1 MPYMRP
7 IAEWTLRFADLI
19 VNEINNTGFIS
30 NIIVGERRRGKSI
43 YVLKCFAKV
52 YKTLDPGLSDEDCWM
67 KALDCFIFGPKELR
81 DKISYNTKHD
91 VISPAWCL
99 DDATVHFNPM
109 TFFVNPFSY
118 ALLGG
123 LFDTIGTATNCVALT
138 CPKKKRL
145 MQGLKN
151 YDDYTTQISRARE
164 GGYERHAKSVYWYT
178 WPDGSARWR
187 IAYKDDYSCYAPEF
201 VYKPY
206 LEKRKKYLK
215 ITNDLFTQL
224 SEKLETEHN
233 KRFSGLDTVK
243 EDIKNITHEI
253 DEEIIDVEEYGDG
266 TF

>member
-7 IAEWTLRFADLI
+7 ISEWTLQFANLI
-19 VNEINNTGFIS
+19 LHEIPNGFIS

-52 YKTLDPGLSDEDCWM
+52 YKVLEPELTDEQCWD
-67 KALDCFIFGPKELR
+67 KAFECFIFGPKELR
-81 DKISYNTKHD
+81 DRISYNTKHGI
-91 VISPAWCL
+91 ISPMWCI

-123 LFDTIGTATNCVALT
+123 LFDTIGTATNCIALT

-145 MQGLKN
+145 MQGLKS

-164 GGYERHAKSVYWYT
+164 GGYERHAKGVYWYT
-178 WPDGSARWR
+178 WPDGSSHWR
-187 IAYKDDYSCYAPEF
+187 QAYKDDYSCYAPDF
-201 VYKPY
+201 IYTKY
-206 LEKRKKYLK
+206 LEKRKMYLK

-224 SEKLETEHN
+224 SDKLESEHN
-233 KRFSGLDTVK
+233 KRFSGLDMAK
-243 EDIKNITHEI
+243 QDIKEI
-253 DEEIIDVEEYGDG
+253 LSETSEELIEVRETGDG
-266 TF
+266 TV

>member
-7 IAEWTLRFADLI
+7 IVEWTLRFADLI
-19 VNEINNTGFIS
+19 VHEINNTGFIS

-52 YKTLDPGLSDEDCWM
+52 YKTLDPGLSDEECWM

-178 WPDGSARWR
+178 WPDGSAHWR

-243 EDIKNITHEI
+243 EDIKNITRGI
-253 DEEIIDVEEYGDG
+253 DEEIIEVEEHGDG

>member
-7 IAEWTLRFADLI
+7 IQEWTLQFSNLI
-19 VNEINNTGFIS
+19 LHEINNTGFIS

-43 YVLKCFAKV
+43 YVLKSFAKV
-52 YKTLDPGLSDEDCWM
+52 YKSLTSQADEECW
-67 KALDCFIFGPKELR
+67 KQALNCFLFGPEELR
-81 DKISYNTKHD
+81 NRIRYNTQKD
-91 VISPAWCL
+91 IVSPMWCL

-123 LFDTIGTATNCVALT
+123 LFDTIGTVTNCIALT

-164 GGYERHAKSVYWYT
+164 GGYERHAKGVFWYT
-178 WPDGSARWR
+178 WPDGSSHFRQAF
-187 IAYKDDYSCYAPEF
+187 KDDYSCYAPDF
-201 VYKPY
+201 IYKPY

-215 ITNDLFTQL
+215 VTNDLFTLL
-224 SEKLETEHN
+224 SQKLEQEHSR
-233 KRFSGLDTVK
+233 RFSGLDTVK
-243 EDIKNITHEI
+243 NEIKDINSEI
-253 DEEIIDVEEYGDG
+253 NAEIIDIEDHGEG
-266 TF
+266 TI